1 MSQIVYYRKLLF
13 IIIASLSLQLEAR
26 LIKPSKN
33 GEEKEVLMINGKRR
47 LYFPLKDDGLEYSI
61 KGPSRIEFISRY
73 PVLRGKKKSHS
84 FKYKILVDRDTIN
97 VNHRYKV
104 QRAIKSVQHP
114 KHKYTYSGNY
124 FINLDDGAHTIRL
137 LPIEGHKYPVLLR
150 VITKD
155 FESTGKNKT
164 FLKPMVHKS
173 AVKLNT
179 EGKKIDYFEC
189 NPGIPLQI
197 EAKGEKILRIITR
210 LEFSEQM
217 GQEES
222 YRLRVREGKKI
233 IGTYYFSTERSSASQ
248 IEDRSDK
255 VPGKWRSC
263 ELNVPKG
270 KHRYDFEVLD
280 KEKSVLTRFI
290 LY

>member
-1 MSQIVYYRKLLF
+1 MSQIVYYRKLLL

-47 LYFPLKDDGLEYSI
+47 LYFPLKGDGLEYSI

-84 FKYKILVDRDTIN
+84 FKYKILVDGDTIN

-104 QRAIKSVQHP
+104 QRSIKSVQHP

-137 LPIEGHKYPVLLR
+137 LPIKGHKYPVLLR

-155 FESTGKNKT
+155 FESTGKNKM

-179 EGKKIDYFEC
+179 EGKVINYFEC

>member
-248 IEDRSDK
+248 IENRSDK